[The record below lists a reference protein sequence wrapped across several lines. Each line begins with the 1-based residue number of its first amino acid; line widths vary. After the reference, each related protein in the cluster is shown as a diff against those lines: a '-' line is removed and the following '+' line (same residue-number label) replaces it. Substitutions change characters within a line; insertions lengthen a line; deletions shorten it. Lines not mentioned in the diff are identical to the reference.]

1 MISLGALLIVVAI
14 IIYIVIGIWYGVV
27 QPVNG
32 SSTANWFLAAATFLL
47 IIGLVLGSY
56 SLMMYGAG
64 SPHEHHLL
72 SCLKGVTSPLELPSE
87 HYGGSAMGSMM

>member
-27 QPVNG
+27 QPANG
-32 SSTANWFLAAATFLL
+32 STTANWFLAAATFLL
-47 IIGLVLGSY
+47 IVGLIIGSY

-72 SCLKGVTSPLELPSE
+72 ACLKGVTEPVEL
-87 HYGGSAMGSMM
+87 GGERHPGSVMGSMM